1 MNINRKILDIWERA
15 GLIKSSEQYCLSL
28 FRLLNDEVN
37 PYIDGESE
45 I

>member
-1 MNINRKILDIWERA
+1 MKINRKILDKWERA

-37 PYIDGESE
+37 PYGESE